1 MVYSLQIYSNVSVN
15 NYGLTE
21 GIVFVYTRII
31 TLMNNLKLRTKLFLS
46 FGCVVL
52 IPVLIVGVFLTSE
65 LRNMA
70 LDNALEQITANVD
83 RVKKRTGEMLNVPL
97 DIAYR
102 LSNDSR
108 LEEAANHRYESV
120 YDVVQAY
127 WDYPDFR
134 EFVRLYK
141 EISSIRLYID
151 NPTVLDNWEFLQAD
165 AAVTQESWYQ
175 TALAQKGLVC
185 WNYIRDNRNGKYYLS
200 LIRKIDFLKQRTTGV
215 LIVNVNT
222 ERLNS
227 ILDQETFE
235 TIIVDENDNIVASNR
250 ADTLGKTLEDID
262 FKPLSPLPGQG
273 PADVRIDGKP
283 SKMLIDD
290 WHPGGSLNSLRII
303 SIFSVE
309 SIVGEPNRI
318 ISLAS
323 MVIISALILAI
334 ILIYYFSRLLTG
346 RMLHLSKH
354 ISKVASGNL
363 EARLVIDGKD
373 EIGQLARQFNHMVR
387 NINDLMSEVQESNRQ
402 KNATLLKQNEIKFKM
417 MASQINPHF
426 LFNALESIRMKAHS
440 RGQTDI
446 SQVVRLLGKM
456 MRKNLEVGNGRIA
469 LHSELETVSCYLIIQ
484 KFRYNDR
491 LAYELY
497 VDPAANA
504 VQIPPLI
511 IQPLVENCVIHG
523 LENRMD
529 GGMVRVD
536 IRVENALLKVEVS
549 DNGIGI
555 SAARIAEIR
564 QMLDNK
570 DDYETNNIGMRNIHL
585 RLQLTYGPECGLKL
599 ASQSG
604 YGTQISFA
612 IPLRSDS
619 YV

>member
-1 MVYSLQIYSNVSVN
+1 M
-15 NYGLTE
+15 
-21 GIVFVYTRII
+21 YTRII

-262 FKPLSPLPGQG
+262 FKPLSPLAGQG

-387 NINDLMSEVQESNRQ
+387 NINVLMSEVQESNRQ

-469 LHSELETVSCYLIIQ
+469 LQSELETVSCYLIIQ

-504 VQIPPLI
+504 IQIPPLI

-585 RLQLTYGPECGLKL
+585 RLQLTYGPECGLNL

>member
-1 MVYSLQIYSNVSVN
+1 M
-15 NYGLTE
+15 
-21 GIVFVYTRII
+21 YTRII

-46 FGCVVL
+46 FGCVAL

-70 LDNALEQITANVD
+70 LRNALEQITANVD

-97 DIAYR
+97 DISYR

-120 YDVVQAY
+120 YDVVEAY

-134 EFVRLYK
+134 EFVFLYD

-151 NPTVLDNWEFLQAD
+151 NPTILDNWEFLQAD
-165 AAVTQESWYQ
+165 PVITQEQWYQ
-175 TALAQKGLVC
+175 TAIAQKGLVC

-200 LIRKIDFLKQRTTGV
+200 LIRKVDFLEQRTTGV

-222 ERLNS
+222 DKLNS
-227 ILDQETFE
+227 ILNQETFE

-250 ADTLGKTLEDID
+250 ADTLGKTLVEINL
-262 FKPLSPLPGQG
+262 KPYSTLVGQG
-273 PADVRIDGKP
+273 PTDVMIDGKP
-283 SKMLIDD
+283 SKILIDD

-303 SIFSVE
+303 SIFSVD

-318 ISLAS
+318 ILLAS
-323 MVIISALILAI
+323 LVIFSALIMAI
-334 ILIYYFSRLLTG
+334 LLIYYFSRLLTG
-346 RMLHLSKH
+346 RMLQLSKH
-354 ISKVASGNL
+354 ISKVGSGNL
-363 EARLVIDGKD
+363 GATLVIDGKD

-387 NINDLMSEVQESNRQ
+387 NINELMSEVQESNRQ
-402 KNATLLKQNEIKFKM
+402 KNAIELKQNEIKFKM

-426 LFNALESIRMKAHS
+426 LFNALESIRMKAHI
-440 RGQTDI
+440 RGQADI

-456 MRKNLEVGNGRIA
+456 MRKNLEVGNGMIA
-469 LHSELETVSCYLIIQ
+469 LQSELETVNCYLVIQ
-484 KFRYNDR
+484 KFRYDDR

-497 VDPAANA
+497 VDPQANQI
-504 VQIPPLI
+504 QIPPLI

-523 LENRMD
+523 LENRID

-536 IRVENALLKVEVS
+536 IRVDNDQLLVQVS
-549 DNGIGI
+549 DNGAGI
-555 SAARIAEIR
+555 SEARIQEIR
-564 QMLDNK
+564 QMLANK
-570 DDYETNNIGMRNIHL
+570 DDYETNNIGMRNIHV
-585 RLQLTYGPECGLKL
+585 RLQLTYGQECGLTL
-599 ASQSG
+599 ASQAG
-604 YGTQISFA
+604 FGTQISFA

>member
-1 MVYSLQIYSNVSVN
+1 
-15 NYGLTE
+15 
-21 GIVFVYTRII
+21 
-31 TLMNNLKLRTKLFLS
+31 MNNLKLRTKLFLS

-65 LRNMA
+65 LQNMA

-127 WDYPDFR
+127 RDYPDFR

-469 LHSELETVSCYLIIQ
+469 LQSELETVSCYLIIQ

-504 VQIPPLI
+504 IQIPPLI

-585 RLQLTYGPECGLKL
+585 RLQLTYGPECGLNL

>member
-1 MVYSLQIYSNVSVN
+1 M
-15 NYGLTE
+15 
-21 GIVFVYTRII
+21 YTRII

-65 LRNMA
+65 LQNMA

-127 WDYPDFR
+127 RDYPDFR

-469 LHSELETVSCYLIIQ
+469 LQSELETVSCYLIIQ

-504 VQIPPLI
+504 IQIPPLI

-585 RLQLTYGPECGLKL
+585 RLQLTYGPECGLNL

>member
-1 MVYSLQIYSNVSVN
+1 M
-15 NYGLTE
+15 
-21 GIVFVYTRII
+21 YTRII

-65 LRNMA
+65 LQNMA

-127 WDYPDFR
+127 RDYPDFR

-185 WNYIRDNRNGKYYLS
+185 WNYIRDNRNGQYYLS

-222 ERLNS
+222 ERLNA

-250 ADTLGKTLEDID
+250 ADSLGKTLEDID
-262 FKPLSPLPGQG
+262 FKPLSPLAGQG
-273 PADVRIDGKP
+273 PADVMIGGMP
-283 SKMLIDD
+283 SKMLLDD

-469 LHSELETVSCYLIIQ
+469 LQSELETVSSYLIIQ

-549 DNGIGI
+549 DNGVGI
-555 SAARIAEIR
+555 SADRIAEIR

-570 DDYETNNIGMRNIHL
+570 DDYDTNNIGMRNIHL
-585 RLQLTYGPECGLKL
+585 RLQLTYGPECGLNL

-604 YGTQISFA
+604 YGTQISFD

>member
-1 MVYSLQIYSNVSVN
+1 M
-15 NYGLTE
+15 
-21 GIVFVYTRII
+21 I

-46 FGCVVL
+46 FGIVAL

-65 LRNMA
+65 LRSMA
-70 LDNALEQITANVD
+70 LGNALEQITANVD

-108 LEEAANHRYESV
+108 LEEAANHRYVSV

-134 EFVRLYK
+134 EFVRLYS

-151 NPTVLDNWEFLQAD
+151 NPTILNNWEFLQAD
-165 AAVTQESWYQ
+165 AAVTHERWYQ
-175 TALAQKGLVC
+175 AALAQKGMVC
-185 WNYIRDNRNGKYYLS
+185 WNYIPDSRNGKYYLS
-200 LIRKIDFLKQRTTGV
+200 LIRKVDFLKQRTTGV

-222 ERLNS
+222 NKLNA
-227 ILDQETFE
+227 ILNQETFE
-235 TIIVDENDNIVASNR
+235 TIIVDENDHIVASNR
-250 ADTLGKTLEDID
+250 ADTLGKTLEDISL
-262 FKPLSPLPGQG
+262 KPQSTLAGQG
-273 PADVRIDGKP
+273 LADVMIDGKP

-303 SIFSVE
+303 SIFTVE
-309 SIVGEPNRI
+309 SIVGETNRI
-318 ISLAS
+318 ITMALT
-323 MVIISALILAI
+323 VILSALVMAIL
-334 ILIYYFSRLLTG
+334 LIYYFSRLLTG

-387 NINDLMSEVQESNRQ
+387 NINELMSEVQESNRQ

-456 MRKNLEVGNGRIA
+456 MRKNLEVGSGMIP
-469 LHSELETVSCYLIIQ
+469 LQSELETVNCYLVIQ

-491 LAYELY
+491 LSYELY
-497 VDPAANA
+497 VDPLANQ
-504 VQIPPLI
+504 VRIPPLI
-511 IQPLVENCVIHG
+511 IQPLVENCIIHG
-523 LENRMD
+523 LENVTD
-529 GGMVRVD
+529 GGMVMVD
-536 IRVENALLKVEVS
+536 IRIEQNLLKIQVA
-549 DNGIGI
+549 DNGSGM
-555 SAARIAEIR
+555 SPARMEEIR
-564 QMLDNK
+564 RMLESK
-570 DDYETNNIGMRNIHL
+570 EDYETNNIGMRNIHL
-585 RLQLTYGPECGLKL
+585 RLQLTYGPECGLTL
-599 ASQSG
+599 TSQSG
-604 YGTQISFA
+604 FGTQISFA

>member
-1 MVYSLQIYSNVSVN
+1 M
-15 NYGLTE
+15 
-21 GIVFVYTRII
+21 YTRII

-185 WNYIRDNRNGKYYLS
+185 WNYIRDNRNGQYYLS

-222 ERLNS
+222 ERLNT

-262 FKPLSPLPGQG
+262 FKPLSPLAGQG

-469 LHSELETVSCYLIIQ
+469 LQSELETVSCYLIIQ

-504 VQIPPLI
+504 IQIPPLI

-585 RLQLTYGPECGLKL
+585 RLQLTYGLECGLNL

>member
-1 MVYSLQIYSNVSVN
+1 MQIYSYVSVN
-15 NYGLTE
+15 NKGLTE

-65 LRNMA
+65 LQNMA

-127 WDYPDFR
+127 RDYPDFR

-185 WNYIRDNRNGKYYLS
+185 WNYIRDNRNGQYYLS

-222 ERLNS
+222 ERLNA

-250 ADTLGKTLEDID
+250 ADSLGKTLEDID
-262 FKPLSPLPGQG
+262 FKPLSPLAGQG
-273 PADVRIDGKP
+273 PADVMIGGMP
-283 SKMLIDD
+283 SKMLLDD

-469 LHSELETVSCYLIIQ
+469 LQSELETVSSYLIIQ

-549 DNGIGI
+549 DNGVGI
-555 SAARIAEIR
+555 SADRIAEIR

-570 DDYETNNIGMRNIHL
+570 DDYDTNNIGMRNIHL
-585 RLQLTYGPECGLKL
+585 RLQLTYGPECGLNL

-604 YGTQISFA
+604 YGTQISFD